1 MNDNDMTQR
10 QARHQTEK
18 VDLRGLIDRSLMD
31 VIDACSM
38 ADGSDRIT
46 YVAAVLEREARREL
60 HRASVIARVTRG
72 NPYLPDGAGNGS
84 E

>member
-10 QARHQTEK
+10 QTRHQAEK
-18 VDLRGLIDRSLMD
+18 VELRGLIDRSLMD

-72 NPYLPDGAGNGS
+72 NPLATEAFGNAT